1 MKGLDR
7 SLSRGPH
14 PIRQHLT
21 RHLIKVKDLEITV
34 SATGAAVGFGT
45 VVAGDLPEGN
55 ILLIG
60 ALGYLKFDGSG
71 ADDNLTA
78 DWEGDFSVGSTG
90 TADVTLDG
98 TDVDLLPKTALA
110 AATAEIGVRTR
121 AANAVQS
128 MLDNTDGSLE
138 INISALIDAAD
149 ITDDESVVLTINGE
163 IELVYM
169 VLGDD

>member
-14 PIRQHLT
+14 PIRQHVT
-21 RHLIKVKDLEITV
+21 RHTIKVENLEVTV
-34 SATGAAVGFGT
+34 HATTTAVGFGT
-45 VVAGDLPEGN
+45 VVAGELPEGN

-71 ADDNLTA
+71 SDDNLTA
-78 DWEGDFSVGSTG
+78 DWEGNFSVGTTG

-98 TDVDLLPKTALA
+98 TDVDLLPDTDLA
-110 AATAEIGVRTR
+110 AADAEIGVRTR
-121 AANAVQS
+121 AQNAVQAF
-128 MLDNTDGSLE
+128 LDNTDGSME

-149 ITDDESVVLTINGE
+149 ITDDQDVILTINGE

-169 VLGDD
+169 VILDD

>member
-14 PIRQHLT
+14 PIRQHVT
-21 RHLIKVKDLEITV
+21 RHRILVKDLDVTV
-34 SATGAAVGFGT
+34 TATGAAVGFGT
-45 VVAGDLPEGN
+45 AVAGDIPEGN
-55 ILLIG
+55 ILFLG

-71 ADDNLTA
+71 SDANLTA
-78 DWEGDFSVGSTG
+78 DWEGDFSVGTTG

-98 TDVDLLPKTALA
+98 TDVNILPSTALA

-121 AANAVQS
+121 ASNAVQA
-128 MLDNTDGSLE
+128 MFDNTDGSLE

>member
-14 PIRQHLT
+14 PIKQHFT
-21 RHLIKVKDLEITV
+21 RHTLKIKNVTVAV

-45 VVAGDLPEGN
+45 VVLGDLPQGN
-55 ILLIG
+55 ILFTG
-60 ALGYLKFDGSG
+60 AVGYLKLDGSG
-71 ADDNLTA
+71 ADANLTA
-78 DWEGDFSVGSTG
+78 DWEGDFSVGSAPD
-90 TADVTLDG
+90 ADGSLAG
-98 TDVDLLPKTALA
+98 AEVDLLPSTALA

-121 AANAVQS
+121 SVNATAA

-138 INISALIDAAD
+138 INLNVLIDAAD
-149 ITDDESVVLTINGE
+149 ITDDQSVNLTVNGE

-169 VLGDD
+169 VILDD